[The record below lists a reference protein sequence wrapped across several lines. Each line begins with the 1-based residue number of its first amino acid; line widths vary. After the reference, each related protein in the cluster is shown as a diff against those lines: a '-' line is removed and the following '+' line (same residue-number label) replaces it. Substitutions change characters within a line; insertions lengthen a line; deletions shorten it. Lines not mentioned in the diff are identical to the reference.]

1 MQQATAKHNSKTNGP
16 SFNRVLLKRI
26 YALATPYRGRLY
38 TAIFLTISMAFMGPL
53 RPFLIQF
60 TIDHFIASGD
70 KTGLVNMS
78 IVLFLLLL
86 LQAGMQVWST
96 VLTNY
101 LGQRVIKDLRLKV
114 YDYLTGLKLA
124 FYDKTP
130 VGTLV
135 TRTVNDIE
143 TIADVFS
150 EGLINISGDLL
161 QIVFIL
167 IFMFASNWKMSLVS
181 LSVLPFLLYAG
192 YVFKEKVRISFEEVR
207 TEVAR
212 LNTFV
217 QEHIQGMQIVQIF
230 NRENREYEKFSAIN
244 ATHRNANIRSVLY
257 YSIFFPVVEIIA
269 AISTALIVWYGAK
282 SIIQEEASIGIIT
295 AFIMYV
301 NLFFRPIRQLAD
313 RFNTMQ
319 MGMVA
324 AERIFK
330 LTDEQ
335 DNIEPTGNIT
345 PPAIQGNIQF
355 NNVWFSYVPEEPVL
369 KGINLTVNK
378 GKTLALVGATGAGK
392 SSIINLLSRFYE
404 IDKGEI
410 TIDGYNLKK
419 LDIRKLRGQ
428 VAVVLQDVFLF
439 SGSVMDNIRLN
450 NTHVTEDQVIS
461 AAKLLGAHDFISRLP
476 NGYNQEVHERGAT
489 LSVGQR
495 QLISFV
501 RAMVTNPAVLVLDEA
516 TSSVDHET
524 EAIIQQA
531 ITTMMQ
537 GRTSIVIAHRLS
549 TIQHADEIVVLD
561 KGEVVE
567 QGSHKTLLDQNGYYK
582 KLYELQ
588 FTSAPVV

>member
-1 MQQATAKHNSKTNGP
+1 MSKPNTNIKKGTP
-16 SFNRVLLKRI
+16 FNVGVFKRVF
-26 YALATPYRGRLY
+26 ALAKPYKAKLY
-38 TAIFLTISMAFMGPL
+38 TAIVLTISMAFLGPI
-53 RPFLIQF
+53 RPVLIQH
-60 TIDHFIASGD
+60 TIDNFIA
-70 KTGLVNMS
+70 TNNPVGLVKMS
-78 IVLFLLLL
+78 ALLFAILLA
-86 LQAGMQVWST
+86 QAGMQVWST

-101 LGQRVIKDLRLKV
+101 LGQHVIKDLRLQV
-114 YDYLTGLKLA
+114 YDYLTGLRLL

-135 TRTVNDIE
+135 TRTVSDIE

-167 IFMFASNWKMSLVS
+167 IFMFSSNWKLSLVS

-192 YVFKEKVRISFEEVR
+192 YVFKEKVRISFEDVR
-207 TEVAR
+207 TQVAR

-230 NRENREYEKFSAIN
+230 GRQAQEFKKFEEIN
-244 ATHRNANIRSVLY
+244 TEHKVANIKSVMY
-257 YSIFFPVVEIIA
+257 YSVFFPVVEIISA
-269 AISTALIVWYGAK
+269 VSTALIVWYASKG
-282 SIIQEEASIGIIT
+282 IMNEEASIGLIT
-295 AFIMYV
+295 AFIMLI

-330 LTDEQ
+330 LIDEKE
-335 DNIEPTGNIT
+335 NIEPTGTQLLSTIKGE
-345 PPAIQGNIQF
+345 IMF
-355 NNVWFSYVPEEPVL
+355 KHVWFGYNPNEYVL
-369 KGINLTVNK
+369 KGIDISLHQ
-378 GKTLALVGATGAGK
+378 GKNVALVGATGAGK

-404 IDKGEI
+404 IQKGTI
-410 TIDGYNLKK
+410 TVDGHALET
-419 LDIRKLRGQ
+419 LDIKELRRQ
-428 VAVVLQDVFLF
+428 IAVVLQDVFLF
-439 SGSVMDNIRLN
+439 SGTVMDNIKLN
-450 NTHVTEDQVIS
+450 NQNITDDYVMEV
-461 AAKLLGAHDFISRLP
+461 AKKLGAHDFIMRLP
-476 NGYNQEVHERGAT
+476 NGYQQNVYERGAT

-516 TSSVDHET
+516 TSSVDNET
-524 EAIIQQA
+524 EEVIQKA
-531 ITTMMQ
+531 ITTMME

-549 TIQHADEIVVLD
+549 TIQHADEIIVLE
-561 KGEVVE
+561 KGTIVE
-567 QGSHKTLLDQNGYYK
+567 RGNHQTLLNLDGFYK

-588 FTSAPVV
+588 FAPAHHH

>member
-1 MQQATAKHNSKTNGP
+1 MQQTGENKKKK
-16 SFNRVLLKRI
+16 SFNVGVLKRVFT
-26 YALATPYRGRLY
+26 LAKPYKNKLY
-38 TAIFLTISMAFMGPL
+38 TAIALTVSMAFLGPL
-53 RPFLIQF
+53 RPMLIQY
-60 TIDHFIASGD
+60 TIDNYIATGNQS
-70 KTGLVNMS
+70 GLVMMCG
-78 IVLFLLLL
+78 VLFVLLLM
-86 LQAGMQVWST
+86 QAAMQVWST
-96 VLTNY
+96 ILTNF
-101 LGQRVIKDLRLKV
+101 LGQNVIKDLRMKV
-114 YDYLTGLKLA
+114 YDYLTGLRLL

-135 TRTVNDIE
+135 TRTVSDIE

-167 IFMFASNWKMSLVS
+167 IFMFSSNWKLALVS

-207 TEVAR
+207 TQVAK

-217 QEHIQGMQIVQIF
+217 QEHIQGMQIVQVF
-230 NRENREYEKFSAIN
+230 NRNEQEFEKFKVIN
-244 ATHRNANIRSVLY
+244 AEHRDANIRSVLY
-257 YSIFFPVVEIIA
+257 YSVFFPVVEIIA
-269 AISTALIVWYGAK
+269 ALSTALIVWYGAK
-282 SIIQEEASIGIIT
+282 SIMDSEASIGIIT

-330 LTDEQ
+330 LTDEVE
-335 DNIEPTGNIT
+335 NIEPTGNIKLET
-345 PPAIQGNIQF
+345 IKGEIEF
-355 NNVWFSYVPEEPVL
+355 KDVWFGYKPDEFVL
-369 KGINLTVNK
+369 KGINITLHQ
-378 GKTLALVGATGAGK
+378 GKNVALVGATGAGK

-404 IDKGEI
+404 IQKGEI
-410 TIDGYNLKK
+410 VFDGYNLHE
-419 LDIRKLRGQ
+419 LDIKHLRSK

-439 SGSVMDNIRLN
+439 SGSVMDNIKLN
-450 NTHVTEDQVIS
+450 NKDISDEQVMRV
-461 AAKLLGAHDFISRLP
+461 AKQLGAHDFIMRLP
-476 NGYNQEVHERGAT
+476 NGYNQNVHERGAT

-501 RAMVTNPAVLVLDEA
+501 RAMVTNPAVLILDEA
-516 TSSVDHET
+516 TSSVDNET
-524 EAIIQQA
+524 EEVIQTAIEE
-531 ITTMMQ
+531 MMK

-549 TIQHADEIVVLD
+549 TIQHADEILVLD
-561 KGEVVE
+561 HGQIVE
-567 QGSHKTLLDQNGYYK
+567 RGNHSQLLNVNGYYK

-588 FTSAPVV
+588 FAAVTEA

>member
-1 MQQATAKHNSKTNGP
+1 MSKPNTNIKKGTP
-16 SFNRVLLKRI
+16 FNVGVFKRVF
-26 YALATPYRGRLY
+26 ALAKPYKAKLY
-38 TAIFLTISMAFMGPL
+38 TAIILTISMAFLGPI
-53 RPFLIQF
+53 RPVLIQH
-60 TIDHFIASGD
+60 TIDNFIA
-70 KTGLVNMS
+70 TNNPVGLVKMS
-78 IVLFLLLL
+78 ALLFAILLA
-86 LQAGMQVWST
+86 QAGMQVWST

-101 LGQRVIKDLRLKV
+101 LGQHVIKDLRLQV
-114 YDYLTGLKLA
+114 YDYLTGLRLL

-135 TRTVNDIE
+135 TRTVSDIE

-167 IFMFASNWKMSLVS
+167 IFMFSSNWKLSLVS

-192 YVFKEKVRISFEEVR
+192 YVFKEKVRISFEDVR
-207 TEVAR
+207 TQVAR

-230 NRENREYEKFSAIN
+230 GRQAQEFKKFEEIN
-244 ATHRNANIRSVLY
+244 TEHKVANIKSVMY
-257 YSIFFPVVEIIA
+257 YSVFFPVVEIISA
-269 AISTALIVWYGAK
+269 VSTALIVWYASKG
-282 SIIQEEASIGIIT
+282 IMNEEASIGLIT
-295 AFIMYV
+295 AFIMLI

-330 LTDEQ
+330 LIDEKE
-335 DNIEPTGNIT
+335 NIEPTGTQLLSTIKGE
-345 PPAIQGNIQF
+345 IMF
-355 NNVWFSYVPEEPVL
+355 KDVWFGYNPNEYVL
-369 KGINLTVNK
+369 KGIDISLHQ
-378 GKTLALVGATGAGK
+378 GKNVALVGATGAGK

-404 IDKGEI
+404 IQKGTI
-410 TIDGYNLKK
+410 TVDGHALET
-419 LDIRKLRGQ
+419 LDIKELRRQ
-428 VAVVLQDVFLF
+428 IAVVLQDVFLF
-439 SGSVMDNIRLN
+439 SGTVMDNIKLN
-450 NTHVTEDQVIS
+450 NQNIADDYVMEV
-461 AAKLLGAHDFISRLP
+461 AKKLGAHDFIMRLP
-476 NGYNQEVHERGAT
+476 NGYQQNVYERGAT

-516 TSSVDHET
+516 TSSVDNET
-524 EAIIQQA
+524 EEVIQKA
-531 ITTMMQ
+531 ITTMME

-549 TIQHADEIVVLD
+549 TIQHADEIIVLE
-561 KGEVVE
+561 KGTIVE
-567 QGSHKTLLDQNGYYK
+567 RGNHQTLLNLDGYYK

-588 FTSAPVV
+588 FAPAHLH

>member
-1 MQQATAKHNSKTNGP
+1 MSKPNTNIKKGTP
-16 SFNRVLLKRI
+16 FNVGVFKRVF
-26 YALATPYRGRLY
+26 ALAKPYKAKLY
-38 TAIFLTISMAFMGPL
+38 TAIVLTISMAFLGPI
-53 RPFLIQF
+53 RPVLIQH
-60 TIDHFIASGD
+60 TIDNFIA
-70 KTGLVNMS
+70 TNNPVGLVKMS
-78 IVLFLLLL
+78 ALLFAILLA
-86 LQAGMQVWST
+86 QAGMQVWST

-101 LGQRVIKDLRLKV
+101 LGQHVIKDLRLQV
-114 YDYLTGLKLA
+114 YDYLTGLRLL

-135 TRTVNDIE
+135 TRTVSDIE

-167 IFMFASNWKMSLVS
+167 IFMFSSNWKLSLVS

-192 YVFKEKVRISFEEVR
+192 YVFKEKVRISFEDVR
-207 TEVAR
+207 TQVAR

-230 NRENREYEKFSAIN
+230 GRQAQEFKKFEEIN
-244 ATHRNANIRSVLY
+244 TEHKVANIKSVMY
-257 YSIFFPVVEIIA
+257 YSVFFPVVEIISA
-269 AISTALIVWYGAK
+269 VSTALIVWYASKG
-282 SIIQEEASIGIIT
+282 IMNEEASIGLIT
-295 AFIMYV
+295 AFIMLI

-330 LTDEQ
+330 LIDEKE
-335 DNIEPTGNIT
+335 NIEPTGTQLLSTIKGE
-345 PPAIQGNIQF
+345 IMF
-355 NNVWFSYVPEEPVL
+355 KDVWFGYNPNEYVL
-369 KGINLTVNK
+369 KGIDISLHQ
-378 GKTLALVGATGAGK
+378 GKNVALVGATGAGK

-404 IDKGEI
+404 IQKGTI
-410 TIDGYNLKK
+410 TVDGHALET
-419 LDIRKLRGQ
+419 LDIKELRRQ
-428 VAVVLQDVFLF
+428 IAVVLQDVFLF
-439 SGSVMDNIRLN
+439 SGTVMDNIKLN
-450 NTHVTEDQVIS
+450 NQNITDDYVMEV
-461 AAKLLGAHDFISRLP
+461 AKKLGAHDFIMRLP
-476 NGYNQEVHERGAT
+476 NGYQQNVYERGAT

-516 TSSVDHET
+516 TSSVDNET
-524 EAIIQQA
+524 EEVIQKA
-531 ITTMMQ
+531 ITTMME

-549 TIQHADEIVVLD
+549 TIQHADEIIVLE
-561 KGEVVE
+561 KGTIVE
-567 QGSHKTLLDQNGYYK
+567 RGNHQTLLNLDGYYK

-588 FTSAPVV
+588 FAPAHHH

>member
-1 MQQATAKHNSKTNGP
+1 MSKPNTNIKKGTP
-16 SFNRVLLKRI
+16 FNVGVFKRVF
-26 YALATPYRGRLY
+26 ALAKPYKAKLY
-38 TAIFLTISMAFMGPL
+38 TAIVLTISMAFLGPI
-53 RPFLIQF
+53 RPVLIQH
-60 TIDHFIASGD
+60 TIDNFIA
-70 KTGLVNMS
+70 TNNPVGLVKMS
-78 IVLFLLLL
+78 ALLFAILLA
-86 LQAGMQVWST
+86 QAGMQVWST

-101 LGQRVIKDLRLKV
+101 LGQHVIKDLRLQV
-114 YDYLTGLKLA
+114 YDYLTGLRLL

-135 TRTVNDIE
+135 TRTVSDIE

-167 IFMFASNWKMSLVS
+167 IFMFSSNWKLSLVS

-192 YVFKEKVRISFEEVR
+192 YVFKEKVRISFEDVR
-207 TEVAR
+207 TQVAR

-230 NRENREYEKFSAIN
+230 GKQAQEFKKFEEIN
-244 ATHRNANIRSVLY
+244 TEHKVANIKSVMY
-257 YSIFFPVVEIIA
+257 YSVFFPVVEIISA
-269 AISTALIVWYGAK
+269 VSTALIVWYASKG
-282 SIIQEEASIGIIT
+282 IMNEEASIGLIT
-295 AFIMYV
+295 AFIMLI

-330 LTDEQ
+330 LIDEKE
-335 DNIEPTGNIT
+335 NIEPTGTQLLSTIKGE
-345 PPAIQGNIQF
+345 IMF
-355 NNVWFSYVPEEPVL
+355 KDVWFGYNPNEYVL
-369 KGINLTVNK
+369 KGIDISLHQ
-378 GKTLALVGATGAGK
+378 GKNVALVGATGAGK

-404 IDKGEI
+404 IQKGTI
-410 TIDGYNLKK
+410 TVDGHALET
-419 LDIRKLRGQ
+419 LDIKELRRQ
-428 VAVVLQDVFLF
+428 IAVVLQDVFLF
-439 SGSVMDNIRLN
+439 SGTVIDNIKLN
-450 NTHVTEDQVIS
+450 NQNITDDYVMEV
-461 AAKLLGAHDFISRLP
+461 AKKLGAHDFIMRLP
-476 NGYNQEVHERGAT
+476 NGYQQNVYERGAT

-516 TSSVDHET
+516 TSSVDNET
-524 EAIIQQA
+524 EEVIQKA
-531 ITTMMQ
+531 ITTMME

-549 TIQHADEIVVLD
+549 TIQHADEIIVLE
-561 KGEVVE
+561 KGTIVE
-567 QGSHKTLLDQNGYYK
+567 RGNHQTLLNLDGYYK

-588 FTSAPVV
+588 FAPAHHH

>member
-1 MQQATAKHNSKTNGP
+1 MSKPNTNIKKGTP
-16 SFNRVLLKRI
+16 FNVGVFKRVF
-26 YALATPYRGRLY
+26 ALAKPYKAKLY
-38 TAIFLTISMAFMGPL
+38 TAIVLTISMAFLGPI
-53 RPFLIQF
+53 RPVLIQH
-60 TIDHFIASGD
+60 TIDNFIA
-70 KTGLVNMS
+70 TNNPVGLVKMS
-78 IVLFLLLL
+78 ALLFAILLA
-86 LQAGMQVWST
+86 QAGMQVWST

-101 LGQRVIKDLRLKV
+101 LGQHVIKDLRLQV
-114 YDYLTGLKLA
+114 YDYLTGLRLL

-135 TRTVNDIE
+135 TRTVSDIE

-167 IFMFASNWKMSLVS
+167 VFMFSLNWKLSLVS

-192 YVFKEKVRISFEEVR
+192 YVFKEKVRISFEDVR
-207 TEVAR
+207 TQVAR

-230 NRENREYEKFSAIN
+230 GRQAQEFKKFEEIN
-244 ATHRNANIRSVLY
+244 TEHKVANIKSVMY
-257 YSIFFPVVEIIA
+257 YSVFFPVVEIISA
-269 AISTALIVWYGAK
+269 VSTALIVWYASKG
-282 SIIQEEASIGIIT
+282 IMNEEASIGLIT
-295 AFIMYV
+295 AFIMLI

-330 LTDEQ
+330 LIDEKE
-335 DNIEPTGNIT
+335 NIEPTGTQLLSTIKGE
-345 PPAIQGNIQF
+345 IMF
-355 NNVWFSYVPEEPVL
+355 KHVWFGYNPNEYVL
-369 KGINLTVNK
+369 KGIDISLHQ
-378 GKTLALVGATGAGK
+378 GKNVALVGATGAGK

-404 IDKGEI
+404 IQKGTI
-410 TIDGYNLKK
+410 TVDGHALET
-419 LDIRKLRGQ
+419 LDIKELRRQ
-428 VAVVLQDVFLF
+428 IAVVLQDVFLF
-439 SGSVMDNIRLN
+439 SGTVMDNIKLN
-450 NTHVTEDQVIS
+450 NQNITDDYVMEV
-461 AAKLLGAHDFISRLP
+461 AKKLGAHDFIMRLP
-476 NGYNQEVHERGAT
+476 NGYQQNVYERGAT

-516 TSSVDHET
+516 TSSVDNET
-524 EAIIQQA
+524 EEVIQKA
-531 ITTMMQ
+531 ITTMME

-549 TIQHADEIVVLD
+549 TIQHADEIIVLE
-561 KGEVVE
+561 KGTIVE
-567 QGSHKTLLDQNGYYK
+567 RGNHQTLLNLDGFYK

-588 FTSAPVV
+588 FAPAHHH

>member
-1 MQQATAKHNSKTNGP
+1 MSKPNTNIKKGTP
-16 SFNRVLLKRI
+16 FNVGVFKRVF
-26 YALATPYRGRLY
+26 ALAKPYKAKLY
-38 TAIFLTISMAFMGPL
+38 TAIVLTISMAFLGPI
-53 RPFLIQF
+53 RPVLIQH
-60 TIDHFIASGD
+60 TIDNFIA
-70 KTGLVNMS
+70 TNNPVGLVKMS
-78 IVLFLLLL
+78 ALLFAILLA
-86 LQAGMQVWST
+86 QAGMQVWST

-101 LGQRVIKDLRLKV
+101 LGQHVIKDLRLQV
-114 YDYLTGLKLA
+114 YDYLTGLRLL

-135 TRTVNDIE
+135 TRTVSDIE

-167 IFMFASNWKMSLVS
+167 IFMFSSNWKLSLVS

-192 YVFKEKVRISFEEVR
+192 YVFKEKVRISFEDVR
-207 TEVAR
+207 TQVAR

-230 NRENREYEKFSAIN
+230 GKQAQEFKKFEEIN
-244 ATHRNANIRSVLY
+244 TEHKVANIKSVMY
-257 YSIFFPVVEIIA
+257 YSVFFPVVEIISA
-269 AISTALIVWYGAK
+269 VSTALIVWYASKG
-282 SIIQEEASIGIIT
+282 IMNEEASIGLIT
-295 AFIMYV
+295 AFIMLI

-330 LTDEQ
+330 LIDEKE
-335 DNIEPTGNIT
+335 NIEPTGTQLLSTIKGE
-345 PPAIQGNIQF
+345 IMF
-355 NNVWFSYVPEEPVL
+355 KDVWFGYNPNEYVL
-369 KGINLTVNK
+369 KGIDISLHQ
-378 GKTLALVGATGAGK
+378 GKNVALVGATGAGK

-404 IDKGEI
+404 IQKGTI
-410 TIDGYNLKK
+410 TVDGHALET
-419 LDIRKLRGQ
+419 LDIKELRRQ
-428 VAVVLQDVFLF
+428 IAVVLQDVFLF
-439 SGSVMDNIRLN
+439 SGTVMDNIKLN
-450 NTHVTEDQVIS
+450 NQNITDDYVMEV
-461 AAKLLGAHDFISRLP
+461 AKKLGAHDFIMRLP
-476 NGYNQEVHERGAT
+476 NGYQQNVYERGAT

-516 TSSVDHET
+516 TSSVDNET
-524 EAIIQQA
+524 EEVIQKA
-531 ITTMMQ
+531 ITTMME

-549 TIQHADEIVVLD
+549 TIQHADEIIVLE
-561 KGEVVE
+561 KGTIVE
-567 QGSHKTLLDQNGYYK
+567 RGNHQTLLNLDGYYK

-588 FTSAPVV
+588 FAPAHHH

>member
-1 MQQATAKHNSKTNGP
+1 MSKPNTNIKKGTP
-16 SFNRVLLKRI
+16 FNVGVFKRVF
-26 YALATPYRGRLY
+26 ALAKPYKAKLY
-38 TAIFLTISMAFMGPL
+38 TAIVLTISMAFLGPI
-53 RPFLIQF
+53 RPVLIQH
-60 TIDHFIASGD
+60 TIDNFIA
-70 KTGLVNMS
+70 TNNPVGLVKMS
-78 IVLFLLLL
+78 ALLFAILLA
-86 LQAGMQVWST
+86 QAGMQVWST

-101 LGQRVIKDLRLKV
+101 LGQHVIKDLRLQV
-114 YDYLTGLKLA
+114 YDYLTGLRLL

-135 TRTVNDIE
+135 TRTVSDIE

-167 IFMFASNWKMSLVS
+167 VFMFSLNWKLSLVS

-192 YVFKEKVRISFEEVR
+192 YVFKEKVRISFEDVR
-207 TEVAR
+207 TQVAR

-230 NRENREYEKFSAIN
+230 GRQAQEFKKFEEIN
-244 ATHRNANIRSVLY
+244 TEHKVANIKSVMY
-257 YSIFFPVVEIIA
+257 YSVFFPVVEIISA
-269 AISTALIVWYGAK
+269 VSTALIVWYASKG
-282 SIIQEEASIGIIT
+282 IMNEEASIGLIT
-295 AFIMYV
+295 AFIMLI

-330 LTDEQ
+330 LIDEKE
-335 DNIEPTGNIT
+335 NIEPTGTRLLSTIKGE
-345 PPAIQGNIQF
+345 IMF
-355 NNVWFSYVPEEPVL
+355 KDVWFGYNPNEYVL
-369 KGINLTVNK
+369 KGIDISLHQ
-378 GKTLALVGATGAGK
+378 GKNVALVGATGAGK

-404 IDKGEI
+404 IQKGTI
-410 TIDGYNLKK
+410 TVDGHALET
-419 LDIRKLRGQ
+419 LDIKELRMQ
-428 VAVVLQDVFLF
+428 IAVVLQDVFLF
-439 SGSVMDNIRLN
+439 SGTVMDNIKLN
-450 NTHVTEDQVIS
+450 NQNITDDYVMEV
-461 AAKLLGAHDFISRLP
+461 AKKLGAHDFIMRLP
-476 NGYNQEVHERGAT
+476 NGYQQNVYERGAT

-516 TSSVDHET
+516 TSSVDNET
-524 EAIIQQA
+524 EEVIQKA
-531 ITTMMQ
+531 ITTMME

-549 TIQHADEIVVLD
+549 TIQHADEIIVLE
-561 KGEVVE
+561 KGTIVE
-567 QGSHKTLLDQNGYYK
+567 RGNHQTLLNLDGFYK

-588 FTSAPVV
+588 FAPAHHH